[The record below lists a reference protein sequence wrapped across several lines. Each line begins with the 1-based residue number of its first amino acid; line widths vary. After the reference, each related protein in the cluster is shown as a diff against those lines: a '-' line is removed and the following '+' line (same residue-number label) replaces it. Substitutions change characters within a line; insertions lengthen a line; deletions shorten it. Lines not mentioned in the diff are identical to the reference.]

1 MQNLIVQNL
10 LKNKKRYG
18 LAAVGLI
25 ICLAASMLIKG
36 YSSPKTVTD
45 DVPLVRTM
53 VVRPDG
59 AGLNFT
65 YSGEVRGRY
74 ESQLAFQVGGKIIK
88 RNVDLG
94 KAVRS
99 GDVLMQIDPKDLQQ
113 VVNIGSAQVY
123 SAESQLKL
131 AETNL
136 NRYRRLYE
144 QNAISRAQ
152 LDQYQSAYDAAV
164 AATRQASAQYVQGAN
179 QLDYSA
185 LVADSDGVVASI
197 DAEAGQVVSAGQSV
211 ITLVRD
217 GEREIEIS
225 VPENRVEEV
234 RKATQVK
241 ATFWALPN
249 KVIDGKI
256 REIAPMADKVSRT
269 YKIRVAL
276 INAPPE
282 IKLGMTATVTIAN
295 SGNQQSVTYIPLSAI
310 YQTSDTPSVW
320 VVNEDVVHLKPV
332 KVGTL
337 GDGKVAV
344 SEGLNAGDR
353 IVTAGVHKL
362 REGQKV
368 RTGGGEAL

>member
-53 VVRPDG
+53 VVSPDG
-59 AGLNFT
+59 AGSNFT

-197 DAEAGQVVSAGQSV
+197 DAEAGQVVSAGQSI

-295 SGNQQSVTYIPLSAI
+295 SGNQQSVIYIPLSAI

>member
-10 LKNKKRYG
+10 LKNKKHYG
-18 LAAVGLI
+18 LAVVGII
-25 ICLAASMLIKG
+25 ICLAAFMFMKG
-36 YSSPKTVTD
+36 HSSSQPVSE

-53 VVRPDG
+53 VVQPDG
-59 AGLNFT
+59 AGSNFT

-88 RNVDLG
+88 RQVDLG
-94 KAVRS
+94 KTVHA
-99 GDVLMQIDPKDLQQ
+99 GDVLMQLDPKDLQQ

-123 SAESQLKL
+123 SADSQLKL
-131 AETNL
+131 AEANL

-152 LDQYQSAYDAAV
+152 LDQYQTAYDAAV

-179 QLDYSA
+179 QLDYST
-185 LVADSDGVVASI
+185 LVADSDGVVASV

-234 RKATQVK
+234 RTASKVEV
-241 ATFWALPN
+241 TFWALPN
-249 KVIDGKI
+249 KVVAGKI

-269 YKIRVAL
+269 YKVRVSL

-282 IKLGMTATVTIAN
+282 VKLGMTATVAIA
-295 SGNQQSVTYIPLSAI
+295 SPGNKQPVTYIPLSAV
-310 YQTSDTPSVW
+310 YQTADIPSVW
-320 VVNEDVVHLKPV
+320 VVSEDVVHLKPI
-332 KVGTL
+332 KVGAF

-344 SEGLNAGDR
+344 AEGLSAGDR

-368 RTGGGEAL
+368 RTSGGEAL